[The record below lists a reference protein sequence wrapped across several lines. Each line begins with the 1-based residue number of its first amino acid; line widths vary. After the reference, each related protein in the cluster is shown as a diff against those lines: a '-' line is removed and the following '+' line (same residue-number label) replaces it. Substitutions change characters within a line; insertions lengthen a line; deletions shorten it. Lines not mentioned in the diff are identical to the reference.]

1 MKCST
6 CQAELPTSEFY
17 RNKARRGGLHN
28 VCIACTTAYHRRY
41 VSLDAPAH
49 RGYTQMLGEQ
59 LAARKT
65 RTDTTYELVYKALA
79 YWIKERILTRAQAEA
94 IYLCAVESFSFCEV
108 AELVECDRSTVRYH
122 YDVAVSRLRER
133 YADQAEMLY
142 GA

>member
-6 CQAELPTSEFY
+6 CQNDLPPSEFY
-17 RNKARRGGLHN
+17 RNKARQNGLHN

-41 VSLDAPAH
+41 VSLDAPVR

-59 LAARKT
+59 LAAQ
-65 RTDTTYELVYKALA
+65 RTPADTTYEIVYKALA

-94 IYLCAVESFSFCEV
+94 IYLCAVESFSFREIAQMVGCHHT
-108 AELVECDRSTVRYH
+108 TVQYH
-122 YDVAVSRLRER
+122 YDIAVSRLRER
-133 YADQAEMLY
+133 YADKAEMLY